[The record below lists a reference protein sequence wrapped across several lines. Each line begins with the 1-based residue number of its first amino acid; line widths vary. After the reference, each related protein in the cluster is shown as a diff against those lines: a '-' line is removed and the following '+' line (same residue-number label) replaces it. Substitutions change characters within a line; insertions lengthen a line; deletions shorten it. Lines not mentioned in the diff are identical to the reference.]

1 MEKSMVFH
9 NRKITSYLCII
20 PFAERTNGESNDKNE
35 QCSLFAGFSVRGSD
49 VRWQMLPLRYAP
61 EVKDRQVF

>member
-20 PFAERTNGESNDKNE
+20 PFAERTIGEWDDKNE
-35 QCSLFAGFSVRGSD
+35 QCGLFTGLPVRGRY
-49 VRWQMLPLRYAP
+49 VRWQRLPLRYASK
-61 EVKDRQVF
+61 VKDSQIL